1 MEQVSENSTMVELL
15 LGKEHIT
22 NNEYYLKLVSGGN
35 YENQELDIERIFKIL
50 NTFQPKFYL
59 LCL

>member
-1 MEQVSENSTMVELL
+1 MEQVSENSTMVQLL

-35 YENQELDIERIFKIL
+35 YENQELNIERIFKIL
-50 NTFQPKFYL
+50 NTF
-59 LCL
+59 

>member
-22 NNEYYLKLVSGGN
+22 NNDYLKLVSGGN
-35 YENQELDIERIFKIL
+35 YENQELDIERIF
-50 NTFQPKFYL
+50 
-59 LCL
+59 